1 MEIANMNR
9 IREWFKTRMTKN
21 RLYFTVLLCL
31 LIPLLLLLLLSLIPA
46 FRDFYADHIYPG
58 IATALGVV
66 MSVFPFAMGEIL
78 MYLAFFALLTAAVSG
93 LLTIFLRKKKKYTRF
108 VINYLKV
115 LSCVLVYG
123 LLAYTA
129 NWLIPF
135 QSSVLGKERKEASRE
150 YTVQEL
156 RILYYYIVDRLN
168 EECDTVPRD
177 AEGNVIY
184 LTKEKSADAA
194 VTAMRSIS
202 GEYPRLSGYYPQV
215 KYALCSPVL
224 RWMSI
229 GGFTYPYTME
239 TTMNRYVT
247 NLYFPTL
254 FTHEFAHHKGYYR
267 ESEANFLSFIA
278 CSRSEEPTLRY
289 SAYLYIFSYISDA
302 YTLALD
308 EAEAG
313 DGYYDEI
320 EEHAVKRQVWKDQN
334 DQIEALKKEYESEF
348 HPFEGLSDVAE
359 EIAEK
364 GWDTQAK
371 VLGEDNY
378 EGVVFLM
385 LDHFDGVLY

>member
-1 MEIANMNR
+1 MSR

-21 RLYFTVLLCL
+21 RVYFTVLLCL
-31 LIPLLLLLLLSLIPA
+31 LIPLLLLLLLSLIPG
-46 FRDFYADHIYPG
+46 FRNFYADHIYPG
-58 IATALGVV
+58 IATALGAV
-66 MSVFPFAMGEIL
+66 MSIFPFALGEIL
-78 MYLAFFALLTAAVSG
+78 MYLAFFALLFAVIFG

-108 VINYLKV
+108 VVNYLKV

-135 QSSVLGKERKEASRE
+135 QSSVLGKETKETRRE

-177 AEGNVIY
+177 ADGNVIY
-184 LTKEKSADAA
+184 LTKEESADAA
-194 VTAMRSIS
+194 IAAMTAIS
-202 GEYPRLSGYYPQV
+202 DEYPRLSGYYPKV

-224 RWMSI
+224 RWMGI
-229 GGFTYPYTME
+229 GGFTYPYTTE
-239 TTMNRYVT
+239 ITMNRYVT

-254 FTHEFAHHKGYYR
+254 FTHESAHHKGYYR
-267 ESEANFLSFIA
+267 ESEANFLSFLA

-289 SAYLYIFSYISDA
+289 SAYLYIFGYISDA
-302 YTLALD
+302 YDLALK
-308 EAEAG
+308 ESEAG

-320 EEHAVKRQVWKDQN
+320 KEHAVKKQVWKDQN
-334 DQIEALKKEYESEF
+334 DQIEALKKEYESES
-348 HPFEGLSDVAE
+348 HPFEGLSEIAE
-359 EIAEK
+359 DIAEK

-371 VLGEDNY
+371 VLGEDSY

-385 LDHFDGVLY
+385 LDYFDGVLY